1 MYLEVLGL
9 RKYLRGVL
17 IVFIMISISVTAFLV
32 YTNIYYR
39 ASSEVNDILK
49 TDYVSVIPENDMII
63 FRGEGDSDIG
73 LVFYPGGKVEYKSY
87 IPLMQKLSKRG
98 VSSVLVEMPFNLA
111 VFDKDAAEMAFKE
124 LPQINNWFIGGHSL
138 GGAMASNYLN
148 DADVEIKGLILLG
161 SYAVEDSSVPTLI
174 VYGSEDSVLD
184 KTKVDSSKE
193 DVLEIKGGNHAYF
206 GNYGEQKGDG
216 SASISR
222 EQQQD
227 QTVDAIMAFIEKQ
240 KLNLENKKD
249 M

>member
-98 VSSVLVEMPFNLA
+98 VNSVLVEMPFNLA

-174 VYGSEDSVLD
+174 VYGSEDSVID
-184 KTKVDSSKE
+184 KKNVDS
-193 DVLEIKGGNHAYF
+193 
-206 GNYGEQKGDG
+206 
-216 SASISR
+216 
-222 EQQQD
+222 
-227 QTVDAIMAFIEKQ
+227 
-240 KLNLENKKD
+240 
-249 M
+249 